1 MSYRNKTYVIFDG
14 DEDMW
19 AYRFMKGWKA
29 NENIDFNFFDAH
41 DLKPITDR
49 ANEDTVKRSL
59 RERLSNT
66 KQAIVIVGEKT
77 KNLYRFVRWEMETC
91 QKMDIPIIAVN
102 LNGLR
107 NQDNERSPAIL
118 RYEYIVHIPFKLKII
133 QYALDNFPSEYEKR
147 KATDS
152 GPRVYNEGI
161 YEKLGLNEK

>member
-19 AYRFMKGWKA
+19 AYSYMKGWKQ
-29 NENIDFNFFDAH
+29 NEKIDFNFFDAH

-66 KQAIVIVGEKT
+66 KQAIVIIGEKT

-91 QKMDIPIIAVN
+91 QKLDIPIIAVN

-107 NQDNERSPAIL
+107 NQDPERCPPVI
-118 RYEYIVHIPFKLKII
+118 RGEYVVHIPFKLKII
-133 QYALDNFPSEYEKR
+133 QYALDQFPGEYSNR
-147 KATDS
+147 DTAAT
-152 GPRVYNEGI
+152 GPRFYNDSVYQ
-161 YEKLGLNEK
+161 KLGLNE